1 MELTGPTIE
10 VLGRGGDVVGGAVVP
25 VAPRV
30 RGRDEFEA
38 LGLLLAV
45 LVVLLVVAMTLG
57 AAPLI

>member
-10 VLGRGGDVVGGAVVP
+10 ALVRGGDVVGSAVVP

-45 LVVLLVVAMTLG
+45 LFVLLVLAATLG
-57 AAPLI
+57 SAPLI